1 MSGMIALANS
11 MRQLGQSTVSDVTE
25 TNPFVI
31 YRERLD
37 SYSQA
42 LAAGWSDQQFV
53 DLVLRLDREIET
65 IDGTG
70 FCTTPVF
77 DGTELAVALNLDV
90 QLNVKVEINSVGG
103 SHKARHLFGV
113 ALHLAL
119 GTAAQDVSSRPLAIA
134 SCGNAAI
141 AAAIV
146 AKAVRRPIEVFVP
159 VWAEKAALALLQELG
174 AQIQVCEPSASERGD
189 PCYSRFREAVSNGSH
204 PFGVQGTDTA
214 TAFDGGRTLGWELGD
229 QVPNLEAAFV
239 QIGGGG
245 LGTAT
250 AMALPNISLY
260 PVQAAGCAPLKRAW
274 DLLAPDFDMAK
285 ANENPE
291 DFMWPWDK
299 PTSVASGILDDITY
313 DWLPLLEATL
323 ASSGEPVV
331 VPEASLIETHRIA
344 TSVTGLNVSP
354 TGVAGLAGLVEA
366 PPRAGTV
373 VAVLFTGVDRQNEVL
388 A

>member
-1 MSGMIALANS
+1 M
-11 MRQLGQSTVSDVTE
+11 
-25 TNPFVI
+25 
-31 YRERLD
+31 
-37 SYSQA
+37 
-42 LAAGWSDQQFV
+42 
-53 DLVLRLDREIET
+53 
-65 IDGTG
+65 
-70 FCTTPVF
+70 
-77 DGTELAVALNLDV
+77 
-90 QLNVKVEINSVGG
+90 
-103 SHKARHLFGV
+103 
-113 ALHLAL
+113 
-119 GTAAQDVSSRPLAIA
+119 
-134 SCGNAAI
+134 
-141 AAAIV
+141 
-146 AKAVRRPIEVFVP
+146 
-159 VWAEKAALALLQELG
+159 G
-174 AQIQVCEPSASERGD
+174 AQIQVCEPAASERGD

-274 DLLAPDFDMAK
+274 DLLAPDFDMTKAK
-285 ANENPE
+285 ENPE

-331 VPEASLIETHRIA
+331 VPETSLIETHRIA